1 MYLGLLSDTHNDQ
14 QKVKAALQ
22 IYQERGITT
31 VLHAGDV
38 TNVATLKLF
47 ASFDLWIAQGNMD
60 RDPALRETTKELFGS
75 GRMRMRMQHELT
87 LNGSRIALL
96 HGDVGRQLDAVMH
109 DPRYDYII
117 HGHTHIPLDKKIAET
132 GARLINPGA
141 LGQSRWRAAT
151 CAILNTR
158 TDDLEWLR
166 F

>member
-22 IYQERGITT
+22 IFQKRGVTT

-38 TNVATLKLF
+38 TSVATLKLF
-47 ASFDLWIAQGNMD
+47 APFDLWIAQGNMD
-60 RDPALRETTKELFGS
+60 RDPALRETAQELYGP
-75 GRMRMRMQHELT
+75 GRMRMQHELT

-96 HGDVGRQLDAVMH
+96 HGDVWRQLDAVMH
-109 DPRYDYII
+109 DSRYDYIV
-117 HGHTHIPLDKKIAET
+117 HGHTHIPLDKKLKET

-151 CAILNTR
+151 CAILNTQ
-158 TDDLEWLR
+158 TEDLEWLR